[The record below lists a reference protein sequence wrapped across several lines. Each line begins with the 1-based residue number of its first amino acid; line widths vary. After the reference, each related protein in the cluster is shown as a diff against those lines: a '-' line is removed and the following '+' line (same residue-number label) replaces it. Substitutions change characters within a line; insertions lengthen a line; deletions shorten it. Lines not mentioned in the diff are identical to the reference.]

1 MKRIFLDTNFIID
14 YLIRDDF
21 MSDSEKVMSIGFKKG
36 ITFCISYLSVANFA
50 YILRK
55 ESKETLDS
63 FIKRICCMFEIIPNN
78 KSQIESSLNLR
89 AQDFEDGLQYMAALE
104 SKCDCIITRNK
115 KDFSF
120 SKIPVMTTKEFLESL
135 SSE

>member
-1 MKRIFLDTNFIID
+1 MNRIFLDTNFIID

-104 SKCDCIITRNK
+104 SKCDCIITRNT
-115 KDFSF
+115 KDFVF
-120 SKIPVMTTKEFLESL
+120 SEIPVYSPSEFVKVYNHE
-135 SSE
+135 